1 MVDCT
6 AIDEGVG
13 RHLLWM
19 FIVLSNFLD
28 LYRCLYTYLY
38 VYLDIKIVNV
48 TGIYGG
54 VGLYSFINVY
64 ISMCVYVFINNYV

>member
-19 FIVLSNFLD
+19 FIFVSNFLD
-28 LYRCLYTYLY
+28 VYRCLYTYLCIY
-38 VYLDIKIVNV
+38 ICIV
-48 TGIYGG
+48 
-54 VGLYSFINVY
+54 
-64 ISMCVYVFINNYV
+64 